1 MKSVWNQL
9 CFDRHWS
16 KILKL
21 VILDKTRNDNR
32 VSDLNQMNSSRTSD
46 LTTSVT
52 SSNNEFTFTNTST
65 LRNGVD
71 SNLDSSAYYTNDD
84 ETDEEEDDHFRETS
98 TLLRKSTL
106 LNMTHIDDDISF
118 ADEETRALNV

>member
-1 MKSVWNQL
+1 
-9 CFDRHWS
+9 
-16 KILKL
+16 
-21 VILDKTRNDNR
+21 
-32 VSDLNQMNSSRTSD
+32 
-46 LTTSVT
+46 VT

-65 LRNGVD
+65 LRNGMD

-84 ETDEEEDDHFRETS
+84 ETDEEGDDHFRETS

-106 LNMTHIDDDISF
+106 LNMTHIDDDMSF

>member
-1 MKSVWNQL
+1 
-9 CFDRHWS
+9 
-16 KILKL
+16 
-21 VILDKTRNDNR
+21 
-32 VSDLNQMNSSRTSD
+32 MNSSRTSD

-84 ETDEEEDDHFRETS
+84 ETDGEEEDDHFRETS

>member
-1 MKSVWNQL
+1 
-9 CFDRHWS
+9 
-16 KILKL
+16 
-21 VILDKTRNDNR
+21 
-32 VSDLNQMNSSRTSD
+32 MNSSRTSD

-84 ETDEEEDDHFRETS
+84 ETDEEDDHFRETS

-106 LNMTHIDDDISF
+106 LNMTHIDDDIAF